1 MKHPLAAFT
10 FLAALAPSAQANLVS
25 HWSFDTADGLVVA
38 DSQGNFNGTLSGTT
52 PYVAGLSGQALSF
65 DRLQG
70 SFVTISADNSL
81 NWSGAAFSFSLWV
94 KTSTTE
100 SLTFFF
106 SKHDS
111 GSNNGYAGA
120 LNQHNSDTF
129 GVANAA
135 SFYVSG
141 SDQTTSAVIN
151 DNTWH
156 HLAFVYEAG
165 ASQSIYVDGTMLATT
180 ATPAGIVENSAP
192 LLLGGMMLGSPTSTY
207 TGLLDEVRM
216 YNHALSAAEVT
227 VLATPSAVPE
237 PASSAAL
244 AGAALLGLAA
254 TRRRRRA

>member
-1 MKHPLAAFT
+1 MKYPLITLAL
-10 FLAALAPSAQANLVS
+10 LAALAPSAQANLVS

-52 PYVAGLSGQALSF
+52 PYVAGHSGNALSF
-65 DRLQG
+65 NSLQG
-70 SFVTISADNSL
+70 SFVTIGTDNAL

-94 KTSTTE
+94 KTSSVE

-106 SKHDS
+106 SKHNS
-111 GSNNGYAGA
+111 GSHNGYAGA
-120 LNQHNSDTF
+120 LNQHNLGAF

-141 SDQTTSAVIN
+141 SDQTTITVIN
-151 DNTWH
+151 DDTWH
-156 HLAFVYEAG
+156 HLAFTYQAG
-165 ASQSIYVDGTMLATT
+165 ASQSLYVDGVLRATT
-180 ATPAGIVENSAP
+180 STPAGIVENSAP

-216 YNHALSAAEVT
+216 YNHALSAGEV
-227 VLATPSAVPE
+227 ATLSGTAVPE

-244 AGAALLGLAA
+244 AGATLLGLAA
-254 TRRRRRA
+254 TRRRRA